1 MAHPYHHALKS
12 VKKFGGRVEDYLDI
26 HNWFDATKAHY
37 GDFRHRALRHHT
49 FGIFQ
54 CEEKFGVT
62 IVTSDG
68 KTVPVRLV
76 AEQHVNDDCGFIPTV
91 DDWLQNIIR
100 QPWMNNPE
108 KINRTISLE
117 IERKDV
123 ANVQSM
129 E

>member
-108 KINRTISLE
+108 KIHRTISLE

>member
-12 VKKFGGRVEDYLDI
+12 VKKFGGSPEDYLAI

-49 FGIFQ
+49 LGIFE

-62 IVTSDG
+62 LVTSDG

-91 DDWLQNIIR
+91 CDWLGNLAR
-100 QPWMNNPE
+100 QEWMNNPE
-108 KINRTISLE
+108 KIHRVINLE
-117 IERKDV
+117 IERKE
-123 ANVQSM
+123 ATNV
-129 E
+129 